1 MHLADPETGNLG
13 ANAIVGAGIPI
24 ALGAALAIRVDGGTR
39 VAVAFFGEG
48 ATAQGVLFETLN
60 LASLWKLPLVLVCEN
75 NHYVELSPASEVL
88 SAPSLADLGRPFGVV
103 GAEVDGNDVEAVSEA
118 MFTAVARA
126 RAGDGPTFLELDTY
140 RQAGHYE
147 GDQMRYRT
155 VEEAQAWAL
164 RDPLLLCET
173 RLREL
178 NVDDAVVAT
187 IREESTAEM
196 EAAVDWAS
204 QQPAAEATSLLE
216 DVYAEPTNSQ
226 STAISSVDRGAT
238 SGAER

>member
-1 MHLADPETGNLG
+1 
-13 ANAIVGAGIPI
+13 
-24 ALGAALAIRVDGGTR
+24 
-39 VAVAFFGEG
+39 
-48 ATAQGVLFETLN
+48 
-60 LASLWKLPLVLVCEN
+60 
-75 NHYVELSPASEVL
+75 
-88 SAPSLADLGRPFGVV
+88 
-103 GAEVDGNDVEAVSEA
+103 